1 MLKKKITCML
11 LAILVIFSF
20 AVVNA
25 EDKDSHTD
33 LSSLLKKAAEYC
45 KRLEHTSLY
54 FVCMEEVKER
64 IYYLNRPGRVGL
76 RPTRFFNEN
85 KYLYDYQLIRKGSQI
100 TERRILLEENGKE
113 KNEEDAQLKMQMFD
127 HKYVIFGPIGL
138 LSERWQQDHDY
149 KIIGEKKLKD
159 EHVLIVEAT
168 PKSSTDIDQLFGKI
182 WIRKSDSSILK
193 IEWNQTS
200 MGNFDKI
207 KEISKELNAQP
218 DITFISEYDFEE
230 KGIRFPSKY
239 FVREEYVHSWLGRF
253 RRSETTVTYKD
264 YKFFT
269 VETDV
274 EFKK

>member
-1 MLKKKITCML
+1 MKAKIICVM
-11 LAILVIFSF
+11 LVIFMVFSLTF
-20 AVVNA
+20 VSAKEKNGQA
-25 EDKDSHTD
+25 D
-33 LSSLLKKAAEYC
+33 LPLVLKKAAEYC
-45 KRLEHTSLY
+45 KKLEHTSLY
-54 FVCMEEVKER
+54 FVCMEEIKER

-76 RPTRFFNEN
+76 RPTRFFTEN
-85 KYLYDYQLIRKGSQI
+85 KYLYDYQLIRKGGQI

-113 KNEEDAQLKMQMFD
+113 KNEENAQLKMQMFD

-138 LSERWQQDHDY
+138 LSEKWQQEHEY
-149 KIIGEKKLKD
+149 KIVGEKKYKG
-159 EHVLIVEAT
+159 EQALIIEAT
-168 PKSSTDIDQLFGKI
+168 PKSSLDIDHLFGKI

-200 MGNFDKI
+200 LGNFDTI
-207 KEISKELNAQP
+207 KEVAKELNAEP
-218 DITFISEYDFEE
+218 DITFISEYDFKE

-239 FVREEYVHSWLGRF
+239 FVREEYVHSWRGKLKK
-253 RRSETTVTYKD
+253 SETTVTYKD

>member
-1 MLKKKITCML
+1 LKAKIIYVM
-11 LAILVIFSF
+11 LVIFMVFSLTLVS
-20 AVVNA
+20 AIEKNGQ
-25 EDKDSHTD
+25 TD
-33 LSSLLKKAAEYC
+33 LSLVLKKAAEYC
-45 KRLEHTSLY
+45 KKLEHTSLY

-76 RPTRFFNEN
+76 RPTRFFTEN

-113 KNEEDAQLKMQMFD
+113 KNEENAQLKMQMFD
-127 HKYVIFGPIGL
+127 HKYVIFGPVGL
-138 LSERWQQDHDY
+138 LSERWQQEHDY
-149 KIIGEKKLKD
+149 KIIGEKKYKG
-159 EHVLIVEAT
+159 EQVLIIEAT
-168 PKSSTDIDQLFGKI
+168 PKSSIDIDHLFGKV

-200 MGNFDKI
+200 MGNFDAI
-207 KEISKELNAQP
+207 KEVAKELNAEP
-218 DITFISEYDFEE
+218 DITFISDYDFEE

-239 FVREEYVHSWLGRF
+239 FVREEYVHSWRGRF
-253 RRSETTVTYKD
+253 SRSEATVIYKD
-264 YKFFT
+264 YKFFI